1 MTKIKHNP
9 TTMAAPAGLY
19 SNGVSA
25 PGAGRWLHIAGQ
37 VAIAADGSVP
47 EDFEQQAHVAWR
59 NLVAV
64 LEDAG
69 MTVIDLVK
77 VNHFLVRPGDMAAY
91 AAVRAGYLGEARPAS
106 TVLIVQALAKPGGLV
121 EVDAVAW
128 RNEDQAAA

>member
-1 MTKIKHNP
+1 MTLIKHNP
-9 TTMAAPAGLY
+9 TTIAAPAGLY
-19 SNGVSA
+19 SNGISA
-25 PGAGRWLHIAGQ
+25 PGGGRWLHIAGQ

-69 MTVIDLVK
+69 MTVLDLVK
-77 VNHFLVRPGDMAAY
+77 VNHFLVRPSDMAAY

-106 TVLIVQALAKPGGLV
+106 TVLIVQALANPRWMV

-128 RNEDQAAA
+128 RNDGHAAG

>member
-1 MTKIKHNP
+1 MSLIKHNP
-9 TTMAAPAGLY
+9 TSIAAPAGAY

-25 PGAGRWLHIAGQ
+25 PGGGRWLHIAGQ

-47 EDFEQQAHVAWR
+47 GDFEQQAHLAWR

-69 MTVIDLVK
+69 MTVADLVK
-77 VNHFLVRPGDMAAY
+77 VNHFLVRPSDMAAY
-91 AAVRAGYLGEARPAS
+91 AAVRARYLGHARPAS
-106 TVLIVQALAKPGGLV
+106 TVLIVQALAKQEWLV

-128 RNEDQAAA
+128 KAQS

>member
-1 MTKIKHNP
+1 MTKHNP
-9 TTMAAPAGLY
+9 STIAAPAGLY

-25 PGAGRWLHIAGQ
+25 PGGGRWLHIAGQ
-37 VAIAADGSVP
+37 VAIAPDGTVP
-47 EDFEQQAHVAWR
+47 EDFEQQAHLAWR

-69 MTVIDLVK
+69 MTVADLVK

-91 AAVRAGYLGEARPAS
+91 AAVRSGYLGEARPAS
-106 TVLIVQALAKPGGLV
+106 TAIIVRALANPQWMV

-128 RNEDQAAA
+128 RAEAQAPA